1 VRVSIHPRDAPSAR
15 TSEFKY
21 MDATYFLK
29 RRTRFIKYL
38 YKEGSK
44 PFAEIQEGIQDER
57 PPYDNPPYSE
67 DPEPPYLEAWMDAGT
82 ARDVLAMS
90 CLSLLSDTLKLYFE
104 TLRSRVIGFSF
115 TQPEKVF
122 QDGFIVA
129 YKAVLGEILATDWA
143 DCPADLALIE
153 QIVLAR
159 NRGQHGS
166 SLLSLDVT
174 HDAKTL
180 TKHPRPFF
188 VSEDEY
194 RTWIASGGRPD
205 SGLTPSIEVTP
216 ETLFAAIDSVERLA
230 DWIDGRLDKA
240 WAWRARTAAPHGDP
254 E

>member
-1 VRVSIHPRDAPSAR
+1 VRVFTHPRDATWAR
-15 TSEFKY
+15 TSEFES

-29 RRTRFIKYL
+29 KRTSFIKYL
-38 YKEGSK
+38 YQEGSK
-44 PFAEIQEGIQDER
+44 PFAEIQERIQDAR

-67 DPEPPYLEAWMDAGT
+67 DPEPAYLEEWMDAST

-90 CLSLLSDTLKLYFE
+90 CLSLLSDTLKLYLE

-122 QDGFIVA
+122 RDGFIPA
-129 YKAVLGEILATDWA
+129 YKAVLGEILETDWA
-143 DCPADLALIE
+143 DCPSDLALIE

-159 NRGQHGS
+159 NRGQHGG
-166 SLLSLDVT
+166 SLQSLDVT
-174 HDAKTL
+174 HDPKTL
-180 TKHPRPFF
+180 QKHSRPFF

-194 RTWIASGGRPD
+194 HTWIASGGRPD

-216 ETLFAAIDSVERLA
+216 ETLFAAIESVERLA

-240 WAWRARTAAPHGDP
+240 WAWRALAAAPRKDP

>member
-1 VRVSIHPRDAPSAR
+1 
-15 TSEFKY
+15 

-29 RRTRFIKYL
+29 RRTRFIRYL
-38 YKEGSK
+38 YTEGAK
-44 PFAEIQEGIQDER
+44 PFTEIQQRIENSL
-57 PPYDNPPYSE
+57 PPYDDPPYGE
-67 DPEPPYLEAWMDAGT
+67 DPEPPYLEDWMEAGT

-115 TQPEKVF
+115 TQREKEF
-122 QDGFIVA
+122 REGFVAA
-129 YKAVLGEILATDWA
+129 YKAVLGEILETDWR

-153 QIVLAR
+153 QVVLAR

-194 RTWIASGGRPD
+194 RTWVESGGRAD
-205 SGLTPSIEVTP
+205 SGLTPSIEVSS
-216 ETLFAAIDSVERLA
+216 EMLFAAIDSVEKLA
-230 DWIDGRLDKA
+230 DWIDGRLGKA
-240 WAWRARTAAPHGDP
+240 WAWRARTAAGRSG
-254 E
+254 EERTEQE